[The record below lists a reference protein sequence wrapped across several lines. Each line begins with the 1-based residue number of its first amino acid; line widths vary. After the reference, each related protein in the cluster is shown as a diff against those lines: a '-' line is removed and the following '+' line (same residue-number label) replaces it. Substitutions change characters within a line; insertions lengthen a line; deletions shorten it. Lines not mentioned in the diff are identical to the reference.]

1 MCITSSNNYWFR
13 LIDKNSYPQTL
24 LEGCKHSVKD
34 KIVKRFVTEYLTD
47 SISDSDSD
55 NEFIRTSWNNQNLAS
70 FFFL

>member
-13 LIDKNSYPQTL
+13 LIDKKSYPQTL
-24 LEGCKHSVKD
+24 LEGCKRSVKD
-34 KIVKRFVTEYLTD
+34 KTVKRFVTEYLTD
-47 SISDSDSD
+47 SISDSDSG